1 VTDGLVGRTPGGPIP
16 DGVSHEVR
24 RALTGQWPRWRG
36 RLHRVA
42 IPLSAAAG
50 VLLVLSAPVGR
61 DRVGAAIFTVGAV
74 TLFSVSGLVHL
85 RRWRVPLWEVLYRC
99 DHAAIFLLIATCATP
114 LALSALDGGAGR
126 LMLWAVW
133 IGAALGIAMRLLPFH
148 PPKGLMNTLFIVL
161 GWVPVV
167 VAPSLISALE
177 PPALALVGLEGLLY
191 VAGALML
198 GARWPR
204 LWPAVFGYHE
214 VWHTLVVLAVA
225 AHFVVVF
232 LIVHP

>member
-1 VTDGLVGRTPGGPIP
+1 M
-16 DGVSHEVR
+16 
-24 RALTGQWPRWRG
+24 
-36 RLHRVA
+36 A

-50 VLLVLSAPVGR
+50 VLRILSAPAGR
-61 DRVGAAIFTVGAV
+61 DRVGAAIFTAGAV
-74 TLFSVSGLVHL
+74 AMFSVSGLVHL

-99 DHAAIFLLIATCATP
+99 DHAAIFLLIATSATP

-198 GARWPR
+198 GARGPKV
-204 LWPAVFGYHE
+204 WPAVFGYHE

>member
-1 VTDGLVGRTPGGPIP
+1 MF
-16 DGVSHEVR
+16 
-24 RALTGQWPRWRG
+24 
-36 RLHRVA
+36 
-42 IPLSAAAG
+42 SA
-50 VLLVLSAPVGR
+50 
-61 DRVGAAIFTVGAV
+61 
-74 TLFSVSGLVHL
+74 SGLVHL

-99 DHAAIFLLIATCATP
+99 DHAAIFLLIATSATP

-133 IGAALGIAMRLLPFH
+133 IGAALGIAMRLLPFP

-167 VAPSLISALE
+167 MAPSLISALE

-204 LWPAVFGYHE
+204 LRPGVFGYHE
-214 VWHTLVVLAVA
+214 VWHTFVVLAVA
-225 AHFVVVF
+225 AHFVAVSLV
-232 LIVHP
+232 IHS

>member
-1 VTDGLVGRTPGGPIP
+1 M
-16 DGVSHEVR
+16 
-24 RALTGQWPRWRG
+24 
-36 RLHRVA
+36 
-42 IPLSAAAG
+42 
-50 VLLVLSAPVGR
+50 
-61 DRVGAAIFTVGAV
+61 
-74 TLFSVSGLVHL
+74 FSVSGLVHL

-204 LWPAVFGYHE
+204 LRPGVFGYHE
-214 VWHTLVVLAVA
+214 VWHTFVVLAVA
-225 AHFVVVF
+225 AHFVAVS
-232 LIVHP
+232 LIIHS